1 MQVITYKFELKP
13 STMQERKFAVFIG
26 QSRFVWNQLLALIQ
40 EKRKLG
46 EKVSIS
52 PFGLT
57 YLITELKAKFEWL
70 SEAHVHTLQESAK
83 NLANAFK
90 RWFSWLKTKK
100 GRKVGAPRFKSKRD
114 ANQSFRYKSG
124 IKVDGNKVW
133 LPKIGWVRYRNSRDV
148 IGKIKTASV
157 KKSPTGKW
165 FVSISCEREFNH
177 LPVVDSVVGVD
188 VGLSHFATLNDGT
201 KIDNPRWFRRGQRK
215 LKHLQQSLS
224 RKVKGSSNR
233 QKAKLAVAIQ
243 HERVTNQ
250 RRDFQ
255 HKLSTKLINEN
266 QVIGV
271 ESLSLAGLM
280 KTRLAKSFGDAGLG
294 AFLGML
300 KYKAE
305 WYGRTVVEA
314 DRFYPSSKT
323 CSECEEKNESLQLSD
338 RIWQC
343 ACGVTHDRDINAA
356 INLRNVAVGY
366 IETLNACGDSVSRGV
381 IHATV

>member
-1 MQVITYKFELKP
+1 
-13 STMQERKFAVFIG
+13 MQERKFAVFVG

-46 EKVSIS
+46 EKVSIT
-52 PFGLT
+52 PFGLS
-57 YLITELKAKFEWL
+57 YLITELKTKFEWL
-70 SEAHVHTLQESAK
+70 SEAHIHTLQESAK
-83 NLANAFK
+83 NLANSFK
-90 RWFSWLKTKK
+90 RWFNWLKSKK
-100 GRKVGAPRFKSKRD
+100 GRKVGTPRFRSKRD

-124 IKVDGNKVW
+124 IKVEGNKVW

-157 KKSPTGKW
+157 KKSHTGKW
-165 FVSISCEREFNH
+165 FVSIACEREFNQF
-177 LPVVDSVVGVD
+177 PVVDSVVGVD
-188 VGLSHFATLNDGT
+188 VGLSHFATMSTGE
-201 KIDNPRWFRRGQRK
+201 KIDNPRWFRKGQRK
-215 LKHLQQSLS
+215 LKRLQQSLS

-233 QKAKLAVAIQ
+233 QKAKLAVAVQ
-243 HERVTNQ
+243 HERVANQ
-250 RRDFQ
+250 RKDFQ

-271 ESLSLAGLM
+271 ESLSLVGLVR
-280 KTRLAKSFGDAGLG
+280 TRLAKSFSDAGLG

-323 CSECEEKNESLQLSD
+323 CSVCGEINESLQLSD
-338 RIWQC
+338 RAWQC
-343 ACGVTHDRDINAA
+343 GCGASHDRDINAA
-356 INLRNVAVGY
+356 VNLRNVAQGHW
-366 IETLNACGDSVSRGV
+366 ETLNACGEGVSL
-381 IHATV
+381 